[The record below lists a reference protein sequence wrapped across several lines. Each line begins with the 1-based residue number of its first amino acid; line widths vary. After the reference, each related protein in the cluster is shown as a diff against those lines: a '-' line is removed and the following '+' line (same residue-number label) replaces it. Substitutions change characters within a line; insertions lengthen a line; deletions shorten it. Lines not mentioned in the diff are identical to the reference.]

1 MDKPTFVVGDL
12 VMVAEPYARPAD
24 RGVVYRV
31 TDIHKVNIVA
41 RPVTGGPGV
50 KGRPDIFVPAPPDAT
65 AAAATIEYQP
75 PLPPGQVVTVA
86 GPGWR
91 QPAGEFYVVLRQR
104 PDTKVSV
111 ARLGGDPKGR
121 YWPSVPRTMLTP
133 VDPARITIG
142 PPPDGD
148 TDRGSANTV
157 T

>member
-1 MDKPTFVVGDL
+1 M
-12 VMVAEPYARPAD
+12 
-24 RGVVYRV
+24 VYRI
-31 TDIHKVNIVA
+31 TNIYKVNIVA

-50 KGRPDIFVPAPPDAT
+50 KGRPDIFVPAPPDAAT
-65 AAAATIEYQP
+65 AAAAAVTIAYQP

-91 QPAGEFYVVLRQR
+91 QPPGELYVVLRQR

-133 VDPARITIG
+133 VDPARITIS
-142 PPPDGD
+142 PPPHGD
-148 TDRGSANTV
+148 TGRAAAPTR
-157 T
+157 